1 MKKCLIIFA
10 ITASLFAKEVIDN
23 VGNKVIVK
31 DNIKRVLIARKP
43 IVATFA
49 LFDGNIKKIVGVQ
62 KGAISFAKGSIL
74 EKKFPGIL
82 NLNTD
87 FDTLDGINI
96 EAVLKQN
103 PDVILYPAEKKVI
116 ADRLME
122 AKLPMVGFDT
132 KGYNYDNILI
142 FEKWQE
148 LLGSLLNKN
157 QNSKNIINYAKEVQ
171 NEIALKIKDAKF
183 MPKAI
188 FIRKYG
194 AGQIVLAGKN
204 QFSHFWQMQTGG
216 LDSVDFDGTKSVSS
230 EALLALDPD
239 IIYITNFTSLM
250 PNDFYNNNIKGY
262 DVSALR
268 AVKNK
273 KVYKIPFGF
282 YDFYPPA
289 AEVPIALFWFAKHN
303 QDAIFKDL
311 DLNKLTANFYKK
323 YYNLNL
329 NAKEIANIYKQK

>member
-62 KGAISFAKGSIL
+62 KEVISFAKGSIL
-74 EKKFPGIL
+74 EKKFPSIL

-171 NEIALKIKDAKF
+171 N
-183 MPKAI
+183 
-188 FIRKYG
+188 
-194 AGQIVLAGKN
+194 
-204 QFSHFWQMQTGG
+204 
-216 LDSVDFDGTKSVSS
+216 
-230 EALLALDPD
+230 
-239 IIYITNFTSLM
+239 
-250 PNDFYNNNIKGY
+250 
-262 DVSALR
+262 
-268 AVKNK
+268 
-273 KVYKIPFGF
+273 
-282 YDFYPPA
+282 
-289 AEVPIALFWFAKHN
+289 

-329 NAKEIANIYKQK
+329 NTKEIANIYKQK